1 MSMTIKQLGI
11 EHVRVDERLIHGQVA
26 TLWIGNLGVNRVIVV
41 DDDVVSD
48 EITKS
53 SLKMAVPNGIKLSI
67 LRTKTAVERILDGRY
82 SEQKVMIIVKKLS
95 TIFDL
100 IDGGVPI
107 SSFNLG
113 NVSKKDNTKS
123 VTKSVFL
130 SQNEIDRILDL
141 EKKGVLVTAQM
152 VPMEEA
158 VSFSD
163 FYGKDE

>member
-1 MSMTIKQLGI
+1 
-11 EHVRVDERLIHGQVA
+11 
-26 TLWIGNLGVNRVIVV
+26 
-41 DDDVVSD
+41 
-48 EITKS
+48 
-53 SLKMAVPNGIKLSI
+53 
-67 LRTKTAVERILDGRY
+67 
-82 SEQKVMIIVKKLS
+82 MIIVKKIS

-152 VPMEEA
+152 VPMEET